1 MHTLAVATRSRRRL
15 APETR
20 RQELLDALAAE
31 LAETQWHRIS
41 VPMVVRRA
49 GASQGLFYRYF
60 GDLDE
65 AFIALVDDRIVP
77 RLSDI
82 GGRLRLDVGSPEA
95 VEAMLTGW
103 FEGLAK
109 LMVDEPHVIK
119 ATLLAAP
126 TGAGAAADYCGG
138 LLDELRQWGQGLLE
152 QVNGTGPYRQVDA
165 ALVAHMVV
173 GMTVQCVSTGIGAT
187 DPARW
192 ASEMARFE
200 AFGLLRR
207 DELREENP

>member
-1 MHTLAVATRSRRRL
+1 MAGRSRRRL

-103 FEGLAK
+103 FEGLAE

-126 TGAGAAADYCGG
+126 TGAGAAADYCRG

-152 QVNGTGPYRQVDA
+152 QVNGTGPYRKVDA

-173 GMTVQCVSTGIGAT
+173 GMTVQCVSTGMGAI

-207 DELREENP
+207 DEVGREIS